1 MRKGVELERKYL
13 ILPATVQAIVTA
25 SFIRAEVLSGVV
37 DSTVLALTEIQV
49 VRYVIGKYHDDYK
62 FNEPGLMLIKAVT

>member
-1 MRKGVELERKYL
+1 M
-13 ILPATVQAIVTA
+13 VTA